1 MGRSRSARKIAL
13 RVAMGWAMSTDIAAI
28 APRLDPLIR
37 RLATN
42 HDGERLATVAAIE
55 RVLRAHGLDWHH
67 FADVVGD
74 GIAARHLLSGDT
86 GRIFFCLAHA
96 ALLSDWERDFCRSL
110 LGFRRLSP
118 KQLAVLDRLVTK
130 VQEAGR

>member
-1 MGRSRSARKIAL
+1 MGCSQTATKIELPAAGL
-13 RVAMGWAMSTDIAAI
+13 AMSGDLATI

-67 FADVVGD
+67 LADLLRD
-74 GIAARHLLSGDT
+74 GLAHRHLLTGDT

-110 LGFRRLSP
+110 LGFRRLSQ
-118 KQLAVLDRLVTK
+118 KQVAVLDRLVTK
-130 VQEAGR
+130 VHEGGR